1 MADPIERIQ
10 QAINSDKIVIFMKG
24 NRSFPQCGFS
34 AATVEVFEELGAPY
48 STVDVLADQEVR
60 DAVKTYSNWPTIPQ
74 VFINGKFVGG
84 CDIVRE
90 LHSERRTAD
99 PGEGGDGRKRAPVT
113 NSIAACTSA
122 VRHLTGSG
130 QRRVALVSFSFFV
143 FCHPPACHFAR

>member
-1 MADPIERIQ
+1 MADIIE
-10 QAINSDKIVIFMKG
+10 KIEAAVKENKIMIFMKG

-60 DAVKTYSNWPTIPQ
+60 DAIKSYSNWPTIPQ

-90 LHSERRTAD
+90 LHSSGELRTLVKTAL
-99 PGEGGDGRKRAPVT
+99 GE
-113 NSIAACTSA
+113 SA
-122 VRHLTGSG
+122 H
-130 QRRVALVSFSFFV
+130 Q
-143 FCHPPACHFAR
+143 